1 MEQNKV
7 RVYQFKDHQ
16 IKVTDFED
24 FNEESISAN
33 EMIWIE
39 VNGFKRVNEVLKLK
53 LFSDVHPLLKEDL
66 QELNPR
72 AKMQIFDFYC
82 SIVLKLLSVKN
93 LNIHVQ
99 QLNIIVSEKVI
110 LTVFESPYSGLEQ
123 LKMHIQDKPITQ
135 MDTLLYGILDA
146 VVDDYN
152 LVFDEW
158 STHVDKIE
166 EELLDSNDKSHMK
179 LLQSFKKQLFL
190 VYRSISPLRD
200 VLSRIAHN
208 EIEFMSDVIALYH
221 RDILDHLIQ
230 VLDEVDLYRE
240 TLNTMVEVYLSS
252 VSNRT
257 NDIMRVLT
265 IISTVF
271 IPLTF
276 IVGLYGMNFDYM
288 PELKQPYG
296 YPIVIVVMIAITVGL
311 IAYFKRKNWF

>member
-1 MEQNKV
+1 
-7 RVYQFKDHQ
+7 
-16 IKVTDFED
+16 
-24 FNEESISAN
+24 
-33 EMIWIE
+33 
-39 VNGFKRVNEVLKLK
+39 
-53 LFSDVHPLLKEDL
+53 
-66 QELNPR
+66 
-72 AKMQIFDFYC
+72 MQIFDFYC

-93 LNIHVQ
+93 LNIYVQ

-146 VVDDYN
+146 VLDDYN